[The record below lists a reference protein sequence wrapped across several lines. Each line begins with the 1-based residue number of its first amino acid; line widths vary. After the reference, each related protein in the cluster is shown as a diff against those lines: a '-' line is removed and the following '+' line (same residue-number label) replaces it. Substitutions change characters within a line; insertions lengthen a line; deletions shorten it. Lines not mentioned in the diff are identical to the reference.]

1 MLLGV
6 ALNRQTILLG
16 LSPRAT
22 VTGFPVLM
30 PNDKD
35 SNTCF
40 EDSVYDGVRKDPKGK
55 YSTASRSWCA
65 ETRVLDQQLG
75 DTLELAEK
83 ALR

>member
-1 MLLGV
+1 
-6 ALNRQTILLG
+6 
-16 LSPRAT
+16 
-22 VTGFPVLM
+22 M